1 MPMTRRLFAI
11 LALLSGLAALHA
23 PANASRLDQLSY
35 DVQALADAVNAKGG
49 AVCQCEHPP
58 QEHKRVCQD
67 PDVQAMRPRL
77 LGILPPSLVL
87 GADRAL
93 E

>member
-1 MPMTRRLFAI
+1 MTRRLLAI

-23 PANASRLDQLSY
+23 PAHASRLDQLSHE
-35 DVQALADAVNAKGG
+35 VPALSQVLKGQG
-49 AVCQCEHPP
+49 VAACQCERPP
-58 QEHKRVCQD
+58 QRRKRNCSQNK
-67 PDVQAMRPRL
+67 AASTRPRL
-77 LGILPPSLVL
+77 LGALPPSLVI

>member
-1 MPMTRRLFAI
+1 MTRRLLAV

-23 PANASRLDQLSY
+23 PAHASRLDQLSY

-49 AVCQCEHPP
+49 AACQCERPP
-58 QEHKRVCQD
+58 QKRNRVCEEAE
-67 PDVQAMRPRL
+67 VKAMRPRL
-77 LGILPPSLVL
+77 LGILPPSLVV